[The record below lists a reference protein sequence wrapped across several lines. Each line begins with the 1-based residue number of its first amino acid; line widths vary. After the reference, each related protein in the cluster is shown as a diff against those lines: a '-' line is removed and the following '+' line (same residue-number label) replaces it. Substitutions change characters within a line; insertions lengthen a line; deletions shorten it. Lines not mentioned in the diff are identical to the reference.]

1 MGTSVLGNLDSQV
14 WKMLGLDAE
23 DIKDKNK
30 IENNETDKKGIK
42 NNERNTE
49 EERLRRD

>member
-14 WKMLGLDAE
+14 WKMLGLDVE
-23 DIKDKNK
+23 DTKDKNK
-30 IENNETDKKGIK
+30 NENSETENKDVKENKGNI
-42 NNERNTE
+42 E